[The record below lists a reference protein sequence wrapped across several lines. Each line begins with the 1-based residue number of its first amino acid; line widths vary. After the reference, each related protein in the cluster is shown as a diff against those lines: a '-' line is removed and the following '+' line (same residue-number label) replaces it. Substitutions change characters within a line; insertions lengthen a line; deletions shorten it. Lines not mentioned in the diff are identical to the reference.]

1 MTWFNCGNKIRNGLR
16 CFSKKNCHCRIV
28 PYTILRWLAFL
39 WKFPCNL
46 TPRYPTM
53 AVFFR
58 KKSQSIPYFISLYNI
73 VELINIQQYMYQIY
87 IIPASFAFNQM
98 KPIFTN
104 MFKIGDWLKMRTGTE
119 HRDLVSVRYL
129 VYVYWARFGLSE
141 FFLNPSFLFSVS
153 YSLTWSCLCWHLYHQ
168 LYRIIISWSHIMK
181 LSSVYMYIRQECYCI
196 CNLSHTYAC
205 HPYTRH
211 HLNINY

>member
-1 MTWFNCGNKIRNGLR
+1 
-16 CFSKKNCHCRIV
+16 
-28 PYTILRWLAFL
+28 
-39 WKFPCNL
+39 
-46 TPRYPTM
+46 M

-129 VYVYWARFGLSE
+129 VYVY
-141 FFLNPSFLFSVS
+141 
-153 YSLTWSCLCWHLYHQ
+153 
-168 LYRIIISWSHIMK
+168 
-181 LSSVYMYIRQECYCI
+181 
-196 CNLSHTYAC
+196 
-205 HPYTRH
+205 
-211 HLNINY
+211 